1 MHVSTWAWVVLLVAT
16 PVLLA
21 LDLLVFPRG
30 SDAIA
35 PRAAWRWALLWTV
48 VGVAF
53 AGVVWLA
60 AGESYAI
67 KYTTGFAVE
76 KALTVDQA
84 LVFALV
90 VTSFAAPAPAAR
102 RAIFYALWVGLLF
115 KLPFIALGTAIA
127 RSEPESLHWV
137 IAGAFV
143 VGGLVFLLRSEAD
156 PDAAQNRYL
165 RLLRRR
171 LDFTDTWDGGSF
183 VVHDA
188 PAAGPDRPS
197 RRRYT
202 LAFAML
208 VVLLTADIY
217 FAATVPLA
225 FAIKKPGFLVL
236 ASSTFALL
244 GIRSLYWWVASLE
257 VDRVKLRIALALVL
271 WLVALE
277 LLLEP
282 YLHAVSWLLPELVL
296 SVIAW
301 PLVSARRRRRPVQVA
316 PYPRP
321 VQEDEAGSDAEGEGV
336 ADAQDRP
343 TLDR

>member
-1 MHVSTWAWVVLLVAT
+1 MHVATWAWVVLLVAT

-30 SDAIA
+30 GGAIA
-35 PRAAWRWALLWTV
+35 PRAAWRWALVWTV

-53 AGVVWLA
+53 AGVVWAA
-60 AGESYAI
+60 AGETYAV

-90 VTSFAAPAPAAR
+90 VASFAAPGPAGR
-102 RAIFYALWVGLLF
+102 RAVFFALWVGLLL

-171 LDFTDTWDGGSF
+171 LDFTDTWDAEHF
-183 VVHDA
+183 VVHEA
-188 PAAGPDRPS
+188 PPGGSGGPA

-244 GIRSLYWWVASLE
+244 GIRSLYWWVTSLE

-271 WLVALE
+271 WLVAVE

-282 YLHAVSWLLPELVL
+282 YFHAISWLLPELVL
-296 SVIAW
+296 GVIAW
-301 PLVSARRRRRPVQVA
+301 PLVSARRRQRPLTAA

-321 VQEDEAGSDAEGEGV
+321 DQVNP
-336 ADAQDRP
+336 R
-343 TLDR
+343 R